1 MIQIIGDI
9 IPNKQYQYDM
19 YLSEHIG
26 NVRKSWDLIKDKID
40 DSELVNEVTAL
51 VINHDKSK
59 YGEEEYEPYLEYFYG
74 DKDED
79 AFNVAWNHHQ
89 KNNPHHWQYWLLRE
103 DEGKDIALDIPDKY
117 ILEMLCDWNSF
128 VLKNMDYTIMDWY
141 TENKKKIVLSSETKK
156 KLESYIKL
164 FDGVVELGGEDD
176 D

>member
-9 IPNKQYQYDM
+9 VPNKQYQYDM

-40 DSELVNEVTAL
+40 DNELVNEVTAL

-89 KNNPHHWQYWLLRE
+89 KSNPHHWQYWLLRE
-103 DEGKDIALDIPDKY
+103 DEGKDRG
-117 ILEMLCDWNSF
+117 S
-128 VLKNMDYTIMDWY
+128 KNG
-141 TENKKKIVLSSETKK
+141 S
-156 KLESYIKL
+156 
-164 FDGVVELGGEDD
+164 
-176 D
+176 